1 MEIQRDIL
9 ETFHSWKASP
19 RRKPMLL
26 QGARQIGKT
35 WAVEQFGRTGYEHFV
50 KFDLDRS
57 PEVKDAFKVS
67 KEPSRVI
74 KELQAYSDVP
84 LLPGRTL
91 IFFDEIQE
99 SEEAFNS
106 LKYFCEDAPE
116 YHIIAAGSL
125 LGVAVRRKH
134 MKVPVG
140 KVNWVDMYPATF
152 REFLRMADHST
163 FDYVEKIEAPEHLP
177 SVIFN
182 KLASEYRRYLICGGM
197 PEAASLMLDGAGMA
211 EIDDALQDILN
222 LDEVDF
228 SKYAEPQEVTRIR
241 SVWHSL
247 PAQLSKENRKFIYRA
262 IRTGARAKDYEAAL
276 TWLVDAGLVYRIFN
290 VSKPGIPLSGY
301 EDREAFKLYAC
312 DCGLLRRLAGV
323 KADVIQN
330 RNAGYTEFKGA
341 MAENVVL
348 QALLP
353 KLGGDKPYYWT
364 SDGRAEIEFL
374 VDVAGEVIPVEV
386 KAEGNTAGRSLSVY
400 TEIYAPERRVRI
412 SMNNLQKNGGLYSI
426 PNPLADWLLPLL
438 ERQVPGMISGG

>member
-1 MEIQRDIL
+1 MEIKRDIL
-9 ETFHSWKASP
+9 ETFLRWKESP

-26 QGARQIGKT
+26 LGARQIGKT
-35 WAVEQFGRTGYEHFV
+35 WAVERFGKEQYKHFV

-57 PEVKDAFKVS
+57 PEVIDAFRIS
-67 KEPSRVI
+67 KEPARII

-84 LLPGRTL
+84 LSQGETL
-91 IFFDEIQE
+91 IFLDEIQE

-106 LKYFCEDAPE
+106 LKYFCEDAPQ

-125 LGVAVRRKH
+125 LGVAVKRKH

-140 KVNWVDMYPATF
+140 QVNRIDMYPATF
-152 REFLRMADHST
+152 REFLRMADQST
-163 FDYVEKIEAPEHLP
+163 FEYVEEITKPEHLP
-177 SVIFN
+177 TVIFN
-182 KLASEYRRYLICGGM
+182 KLASEFRRYQICGGM

-211 EIDDALQDILN
+211 DIDAALQDILA

-228 SKYAEPQEVTRIR
+228 SKYAEPSEVTRIR
-241 SVWHSL
+241 AVWHSL
-247 PAQLSKENRKFIYRA
+247 PAQLSKENRKFIYKV
-262 IRTGARAKDYEAAL
+262 IRTGARAKDYESAL
-276 TWLVDAGLVYRIFN
+276 TWLSDAGLVYQIFN
-290 VSKPGIPLSGY
+290 VTKPGIPLSGY

-341 MAENVVL
+341 MAENAVL

-353 KLGGDKPYYWT
+353 QIGPDKPYYWT

-374 VDVAGEVIPVEV
+374 IDVAGEVIPVEV
-386 KAEGNTAGRSLSVY
+386 KAEGNTNGRSLSVY
-400 TEIYAPERRVRI
+400 TRKFSPAKRIRI
-412 SMNNLQKNGGLYSI
+412 SMNNLQFNDGLNSL
-426 PNPLADWLLPLL
+426 PNPLADWALKL
-438 ERQVPGMISGG
+438 VSGGHTL

>member
-1 MEIQRDIL
+1 MEIKRDIL
-9 ETFHSWKASP
+9 ETFLRWKESP

-26 QGARQIGKT
+26 LGARQIGKT
-35 WAVEQFGRTGYEHFV
+35 WAVERFGKEQYKHFV

-57 PEVKDAFKVS
+57 PEVIDAFRIS
-67 KEPSRVI
+67 KEPARII

-84 LLPGRTL
+84 LSQGETL
-91 IFFDEIQE
+91 IFLDEIQE

-106 LKYFCEDAPE
+106 LKYFCEDAPQ

-125 LGVAVRRKH
+125 LGVAVKRKH

-140 KVNWVDMYPATF
+140 QVNRIDMYPATF
-152 REFLRMADHST
+152 REFLRMADQST
-163 FDYVEKIEAPEHLP
+163 FEYVEEITKPEHLP
-177 SVIFN
+177 TVIFN
-182 KLASEYRRYLICGGM
+182 KLASEFRRYQICGGM

-211 EIDDALQDILN
+211 DIDAALQDILA

-228 SKYAEPQEVTRIR
+228 SKYAEPSEVTRIR
-241 SVWHSL
+241 AVWHSL
-247 PAQLSKENRKFIYRA
+247 PAQLSKENRKFIYKV
-262 IRTGARAKDYEAAL
+262 IRTGARAKDYESAL
-276 TWLVDAGLVYRIFN
+276 TWLSDAGLVYQIFN
-290 VSKPGIPLSGY
+290 VTKPGIPLSGY

-341 MAENVVL
+341 MAENAVL

-353 KLGGDKPYYWT
+353 QIGPDKPYYWT

-374 VDVAGEVIPVEV
+374 IDVAGEVIPVEV
-386 KAEGNTAGRSLSVY
+386 KAEGNTNGRSLSVY
-400 TEIYAPERRVRI
+400 TRRFSPAKRIRI
-412 SMNNLQKNGGLYSI
+412 SMNNLQFNDGLNSL
-426 PNPLADWLLPLL
+426 PNPLADWALKL
-438 ERQVPGMISGG
+438 VSGGHTL

>member
-1 MEIQRDIL
+1 MEIKRDII
-9 ETFHSWKASP
+9 ETFRSWKSSP

-35 WAVEQFGRTGYEHFV
+35 WAVEQFGKSSYEYFV

-57 PEVKDAFKVS
+57 PEVIDAFRIS
-67 KEPSRVI
+67 KEPARII

-84 LLPGRTL
+84 LLPQKTL
-91 IFFDEIQE
+91 IFLDEIQE
-99 SEEAFNS
+99 SEEAFNA
-106 LKYFCEDAPE
+106 LKYFCEDAPD

-125 LGVAVRRKH
+125 LGVAVRRKR

-140 KVNWVDMYPATF
+140 KVNKVDMYPATF
-152 REFLRMADHST
+152 REFLRMADSAT
-163 FDYVEKIEAPEHLP
+163 FQYVEDLKAVDHLP
-177 SVIFN
+177 SVILN
-182 KLASEYRRYLICGGM
+182 KLASEYRRYQICGGM

-211 EIDDALQDILN
+211 EIDATLQDILD

-228 SKYAEPQEVTRIR
+228 SKYAEPLEVTRIR
-241 SVWHSL
+241 AVWHSL
-247 PAQLSKENRKFIYRA
+247 PAQLSKENRKFIYRV
-262 IRTGARAKDYEAAL
+262 IRTGARAKDYESAL
-276 TWLVDAGLVYRIFN
+276 TWLADAGLVYQIFN

-353 KLGGDKPYYWT
+353 QQDGEKPYYWS

-374 VDVAGEVIPVEV
+374 IDKSGEVIPVEV
-386 KAEGNTAGRSLSVY
+386 KAEGNTSGRSLSVY
-400 TEIYAPERRVRI
+400 SGKYSPAHRI
-412 SMNNLQKNGGLYSI
+412 RFSMNNLQKNGGLYSI
-426 PNPLADWLLPLL
+426 PNPLADWTNILLSL
-438 ERQVPGMISGG
+438 

>member
-1 MEIQRDIL
+1 MEIKRDIL
-9 ETFHSWKASP
+9 ETFLRWKESP

-26 QGARQIGKT
+26 LGARQIGKT
-35 WAVEQFGRTGYEHFV
+35 WAVERFGKEHYKYFI

-57 PEVKDAFKVS
+57 PEVIDAFRIS
-67 KEPSRVI
+67 KEPARII

-84 LLPGRTL
+84 LLPGETL
-91 IFFDEIQE
+91 IFLDEIQE

-106 LKYFCEDAPE
+106 LKYFCEDAPQ

-125 LGVAVRRKH
+125 LGVAVKRKN

-140 KVNWVDMYPATF
+140 QVNRIDMYPATF
-152 REFLRMADHST
+152 REFLRMADPST
-163 FDYVEKIEAPEHLP
+163 FEYVEGITSPEHLP
-177 SVIFN
+177 TVIFN
-182 KLASEYRRYLICGGM
+182 KLASEYRRYQICGGM

-211 EIDDALQDILN
+211 EIDATLQDILA

-228 SKYAEPQEVTRIR
+228 SKYAEPAEVTRIR
-241 SVWHSL
+241 AVWHSL
-247 PAQLSKENRKFIYRA
+247 PAQLSKENRKFIYKV
-262 IRTGARAKDYEAAL
+262 IRTGARAKDYESAL
-276 TWLVDAGLVYRIFN
+276 TWLADAGLVYQIFN

-341 MAENVVL
+341 MAENAVL

-353 KLGGDKPYYWT
+353 QIGPDKPYYWT
-364 SDGRAEIEFL
+364 SEGRAEIEFL
-374 VDVAGEVIPVEV
+374 IDVAGEVIPVEV
-386 KAEGNTAGRSLSVY
+386 KAEGNTNGRSLSVY
-400 TEIYAPERRVRI
+400 TQRFNPAKRIRI
-412 SMNNLQKNGGLYSI
+412 SMNNLQFNDGLYSI
-426 PNPLADWLLPLL
+426 PNPLADWALKF
-438 ERQVPGMISGG
+438 ISLFSFFS

>member
-1 MEIQRDIL
+1 MNIKRDIL
-9 ETFHSWKASP
+9 EIFRKWKNSP

-35 WAVEQFGRTGYEHFV
+35 WAVEQFGKTDYEFFV

-57 PEVKDAFKVS
+57 PEIIDAFKIS

-74 KELQAYSDVP
+74 KELQSYSDVP

-125 LGVAVRRKH
+125 LGVAVRRKN

-140 KVNWVDMYPATF
+140 KVNRIEMYPATF
-152 REFLRMADHST
+152 REFLRMADPST
-163 FDYVEKIEAPEHLP
+163 FDYVENLQTPEHLP
-177 SVIFN
+177 TVIFN
-182 KLASEYRRYLICGGM
+182 KLSSEYRRYQICGGM

-211 EIDDALQDILN
+211 EIDAALQDILN

-228 SKYAEPQEVTRIR
+228 SKYAQPQEVTRIR
-241 SVWHSL
+241 AVWHSL
-247 PAQLSKENRKFIYRA
+247 PAQLSKENRKFIYKV
-262 IRTGARAKDYEAAL
+262 IRTGSRAKDYESAL
-276 TWLVDAGLVYRIFN
+276 TWLVDAGLVYQIFN
-290 VSKPGIPLSGY
+290 VSKPSIPLSGY

-341 MAENVVL
+341 MAENIVL

-353 KLGGDKPYYWT
+353 RLGGEKPYYWT
-364 SDGRAEIEFL
+364 SEGRAEIEFII
-374 VDVAGEVIPVEV
+374 DISGEVIPLEV

-400 TEIYAPERRVRI
+400 TEKYAPEHRIRI
-412 SMNNLQKNGGLYSI
+412 SMNNLQENGGLYSI
-426 PNPLADWLLPLL
+426 PNPLADWMLRFITRTPDSTK
-438 ERQVPGMISGG
+438 M